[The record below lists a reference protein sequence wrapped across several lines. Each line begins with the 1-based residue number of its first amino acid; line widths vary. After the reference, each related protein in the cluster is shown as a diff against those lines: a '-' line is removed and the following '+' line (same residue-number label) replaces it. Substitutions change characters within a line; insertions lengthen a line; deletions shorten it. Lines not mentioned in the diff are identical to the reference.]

1 MKKPTFRRLF
11 AYLIDI
17 LLISFIVSAFSYI
30 KFLNPKLDEYN
41 KYSEEYTSYVNE
53 LSQTNPTGIL
63 SDEKVQDLS
72 YNMSYAGVYTS
83 LISLVVTFLY
93 FSIFQ
98 YYTNGKTVGKLAMGI
113 EVISANNKKLRLS
126 QLIIRSAL
134 VDSILTSSILLI
146 AILFLSKSS
155 YMGISRVIE
164 IIDLG
169 IVLVCAGM
177 VIYREDGVGLH
188 DNLANTKVI
197 FKADKDKIK
206 EAVVTEK
213 KTSKAK
219 KEEE

>member
-17 LLISFIVSAFSYI
+17 LIISFIVSAFSYI

-188 DNLANTKVI
+188 DKLANTKVI